1 MFTGYLRFL
10 YLGKNPYT
18 LARGDEDYSS
28 GITSSRSI
36 YFGYSTETRVYVSGC
51 GKYNDSYLRISVAC
65 VGEHCDKRY
74 WLQWVISNWG
84 KTCTQVM

>member
-10 YLGKNPYT
+10 CLGKNPYT

-51 GKYNDSYLRISVAC
+51 GKYNDSYLSQLHVLVSTVTRGTGYNGS
-65 VGEHCDKRY
+65 
-74 WLQWVISNWG
+74 
-84 KTCTQVM
+84 